1 MEEHDPFS
9 VNNQDSRGRV
19 HIGLE
24 MDVLLN
30 A

>member
-9 VNNQDSRGRV
+9 VNNQDSRGHV

-24 MDVLLN
+24 MDVLN